1 MVCTNV
7 DALHA
12 LRLENRRV
20 KMSEQ
25 PYNYCH
31 FQKMEYAA
39 SDCDDIGHFEEWLEC
54 RVCGH
59 TKPVDPPAL
68 QESENG

>member
-1 MVCTNV
+1 
-7 DALHA
+7 
-12 LRLENRRV
+12 
-20 KMSEQ
+20 MSEQ